1 MANCNNN
8 CNCKKDEKI
17 PQKVQDDFAYV
28 CMSRTLNKLITLVIV
43 CICMLVA
50 TNGAWIWY
58 ESKFSDIVT
67 TIEAEQDGSGVKIV
81 SGGDLDYSAE
91 GESNNP

>member
-8 CNCKKDEKI
+8 CNCKKGEKI

-43 CICMLVA
+43 CICILVA

-58 ESKFSDIVT
+58 CNQWETVESWEIT
-67 TIEAEQDGSGVKIV
+67 RENDGG
-81 SGGDLDYSAE
+81 
-91 GESNNP
+91 

>member
-17 PQKVQDDFAYV
+17 PQKVQDNFAYV

-43 CICMLVA
+43 CICILVA

-58 ESKFSDIVT
+58 ESQFSDIVT
-67 TIEAEQDGSGVKIV
+67 TIEAEQDGSGVNIV
-81 SGGDLDYSAE
+81 SGGDLEYGAE

>member
-58 ESKFSDIVT
+58 ESHFEEVKTVET
-67 TIEAEQDGSGVKIV
+67 YEANTDNGGNAIANGSGEATFNCD
-81 SGGDLDYSAE
+81 G
-91 GESNNP
+91 